1 MKKLWIASILVIVGI
16 GLFFV
21 EPFVFSIATGVPH
34 WFLAPI
40 GYKLNI
46 GPTKKSMV
54 VEVSPAVPSTLGQMI
69 IVKVIDAQNDT
80 PIEGANVRISKD
92 GLNFNVTTQM
102 DGTAKFEYP
111 GATTVVVVSKDNY
124 YDSEP
129 RVIPKIPDEWVTVR
143 NYQYVTWV
151 ITLLASWIPALY
163 VYKKRKK

>member
-1 MKKLWIASILVIVGI
+1 
-16 GLFFV
+16 
-21 EPFVFSIATGVPH
+21 
-34 WFLAPI
+34 
-40 GYKLNI
+40 
-46 GPTKKSMV
+46 MV

-69 IVKVIDAQNDT
+69 TVKVIDAQNDT

-102 DGTAKFEYP
+102 DGTAKFEYL